1 MSNRKVGKMGSRTL
15 ILSGKGFSHE
25 AERTVYIPDPS
36 PHEQEQAYEKR
47 VSNYLDQQ
55 YGVGCWREPEVS
67 RAAAL
72 MRMDIQS
79 ASHIPGARDQ
89 LQRLRERAS
98 RSLKRLNKRFPL
110 P

>member
-1 MSNRKVGKMGSRTL
+1 MGSRTL
-15 ILSGKGFSHE
+15 ILSGKGFSRE

-47 VSNYLDQQ
+47 VRNYLDQQ
-55 YGVGCWREPEVS
+55 YGVGCWREPTHTRE
-67 RAAAL
+67 AAL
-72 MRMDIQS
+72 MTMALER
-79 ASHIPGARDQ
+79 AENTHGAREQ